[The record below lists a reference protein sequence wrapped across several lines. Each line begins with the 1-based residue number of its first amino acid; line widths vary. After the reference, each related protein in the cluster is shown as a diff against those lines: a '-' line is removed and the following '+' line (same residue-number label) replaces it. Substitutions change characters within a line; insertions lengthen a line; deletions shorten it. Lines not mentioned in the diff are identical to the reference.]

1 MPFLRKVPDQPIGL
15 YVKVFLFL
23 FGLNVIQEINAFKL
37 QPLFLYFYRLK
48 VRVAIAGEAAAF

>member
-1 MPFLRKVPDQPIGL
+1 MSFLRKVPDQPIGL

-37 QPLFLYFYRLK
+37 QPLFLYLYRLK
-48 VRVAIAGEAAAF
+48 VWVAIAGEAAAF